1 MGRREQ
7 IIGCTRELY
16 EEKGLTKT
24 SVQDIA
30 DKVGVTRSLFYHY
43 FTDKDDVTSAVL
55 DSYIEDFLAMLK
67 VWNEERTQG
76 DIEGALDSLVPVLRR
91 ALFDR
96 GSFRRALA
104 SRENAAL
111 YIDFINRVADSAAR
125 YIVTTTVED
134 YGRLHEIRIEHVYE
148 TFYVLILG
156 VVGYLRTHPDTPDA
170 VIKDI
175 ISQTLHLDRGL
186 SRS

>member
-16 EEKGLTKT
+16 EEEGLTKT

-30 DKVGVTRSLFYHY
+30 DRVGVTRSLFYHY

-67 VWNEERTQG
+67 AWNDERTEG
-76 DIEGALDSLVPVLRR
+76 DVEGALDSLVPVLRR
-91 ALFDR
+91 ALFDH

-111 YIDFINRVADSAAR
+111 YIDFINRVADASAR

-134 YGRLHEIRIEHVYE
+134 YGRLHEIRIEHIYE
-148 TFYVLILG
+148 TFYVLTLG
-156 VVGYLRTHPDTPDA
+156 VVGYLRSHPDAPDSA
-170 VIKDI
+170 IKDI
-175 ISQTLHLDRGL
+175 IAQTLHLDRG
-186 SRS
+186 